1 MSTASSPRRA
11 STRRLTDAVLRAGA
25 LAAALA
31 TWWFVTARGWW
42 TEVIVPRPASV
53 WKRFVE
59 SVTVHN
65 KVRGLSGHF
74 LWEHV
79 GASAWRLA
87 QGVGWAIVIGI
98 PLGLLLATVRPAR
111 VVLEP
116 VMSFI
121 RALPPLAY
129 FSLLIIWFG
138 IEDTSK
144 IWLLFLAAIAPIA
157 LSIIS
162 GVEGIRGDWLEAA
175 RSLGASQGQVIRHT
189 VLPAVLPELFTGLR
203 LAVGFAF
210 TTIVAAETVDGIPG
224 IGGLAW
230 STKKFQQTDVAI
242 MCVIVIGVCAV
253 VIDLLLRA
261 AERRLVPW
269 KGRV

>member
-1 MSTASSPRRA
+1 MTTTTTGAR
-11 STRRLTDAVLRAGA
+11 RRLGDAGLRLGV
-25 LAAALA
+25 AAALLGV
-31 TWWFVTARGWW
+31 WWFVTDRVWW
-42 TEVIVPRPASV
+42 SPIIVPPPSAV
-53 WKRFVE
+53 WQRFVE
-59 SVTVHN
+59 SVTTHDGF
-65 KVRGLSGHF
+65 RGLSDYY
-74 LWEHV
+74 LWEHLW
-79 GASAWRLA
+79 ASIRRLL
-87 QGVGWAIVIGI
+87 QGVGWALLIGI
-98 PLGLLLATVRPAR
+98 PLGLTIALVRPLR

-116 VMSFI
+116 VVTFI
-121 RALPPLAY
+121 RSLPPLGY

-144 IWLLFLAAIAPIA
+144 VWLLFLAAVAPIA
-157 LSIIS
+157 LSLVS
-162 GVEGIRGDWLEAA
+162 GVESVRSDWIEAA
-175 RSLGASQGQVIRHT
+175 RSLGASRFAVVRST
-189 VLPAVLPELFTGLR
+189 VLPAVLPELLTGLR

-210 TTIVAAETVDGIPG
+210 TTIVAAETVDGVPG

-253 VIDLLLRA
+253 VIDLLIRA